1 MLYEYGLRDD
11 VAAVRGVE
19 HVLSL
24 FENRRFVWPR
34 REPHDPI
41 EFYVAFQ
48 GRCLQVL
55 TKAGLGD
62 DPRTRDLVD
71 ALLERQ
77 RWDGGW
83 SVKPRWMYR
92 ADEVRPDPPPSCWIC
107 TMEVMKGLGPLIRGQ
122 ADVIQRILQF
132 WEANLNPTDI
142 GLLLAILD
150 FCASV
155 GLGAGD
161 RRVDMWLTIL
171 DKARRQDGR
180 LPGLPDYF
188 EVLAAHV
195 KWSLRVDTRR

>member
-1 MLYEYGLRDD
+1 
-11 VAAVRGVE
+11 
-19 HVLSL
+19 
-24 FENRRFVWPR
+24 
-34 REPHDPI
+34 
-41 EFYVAFQ
+41 
-48 GRCLQVL
+48 
-55 TKAGLGD
+55 
-62 DPRTRDLVD
+62 
-71 ALLERQ
+71 
-77 RWDGGW
+77 
-83 SVKPRWMYR
+83 
-92 ADEVRPDPPPSCWIC
+92 
-107 TMEVMKGLGPLIRGQ
+107 MEVMKGLGPLIRGQ